1 MRHIESENRAPPC
14 ERVCFHVEWWRGITR
29 RRLAVLLTVACP
41 DLHRCAW
48 CRATGETGLCVLDGR
63 RRRRGDAAATPSDCS
78 TSSAAARAPTSRR
91 RRPLQGRARGAAS
104 AGSAGGAGVAPAA
117 RPRHHRRGPSASST
131 AARGSM
137 CRRERCATVSSFYF
151 TPCPP
156 WWSAGEPA
164 AGQGRREC
172 EPLLARAAELRR
184 HREHP
189 HDARVG
195 RRARRGSRSLAAR
208 CLFLLLLRRSTP
220 RHCDRKKKCC
230 NVA

>member
-1 MRHIESENRAPPC
+1 M
-14 ERVCFHVEWWRGITR
+14 
-29 RRLAVLLTVACP
+29 LLTVACP
-41 DLHRCAW
+41 DLRCCAW

-63 RRRRGDAAATPSDCS
+63 RRRRDDAAATPSDCS

-104 AGSAGGAGVAPAA
+104 AGSAGGAGAAPAA

-137 CRRERCATVSSFYF
+137 CRRERCVTVSSFYF

-156 WWSAGEPA
+156 WWSAETRVEHARRPAAAAGEPA
-164 AGQGRREC
+164 AGQGRRER

-195 RRARRGSRSLAAR
+195 CRARRGSRSLAPR

-220 RHCDRKKKCC
+220 RHCDRNKKCY